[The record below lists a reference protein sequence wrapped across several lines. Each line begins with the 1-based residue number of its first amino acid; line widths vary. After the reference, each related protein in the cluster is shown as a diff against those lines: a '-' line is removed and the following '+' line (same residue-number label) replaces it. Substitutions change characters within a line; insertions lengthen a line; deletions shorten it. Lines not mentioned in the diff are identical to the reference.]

1 MFLVTPKVAPFFSF
15 GLIVCII
22 VTIAMLLPF
31 HTSCQNIF
39 LHVCNMNVRRLYA
52 EVESISW
59 LTAVQPNLVL
69 HFDVNRC
76 WNMGLS
82 RTSSHLE
89 VFTRWPGGDYLL
101 VRSRESFHLC
111 SSERWSCVSWL
122 NSFMCGCLTGCWFQC
137 GGVSAQLFLPPHWVC
152 YCRMPLFLTVQTLL
166 TALMGP
172 KGPIVPLNQLE
183 RYLLLQ
189 YSHVC

>member
-1 MFLVTPKVAPFFSF
+1 
-15 GLIVCII
+15 
-22 VTIAMLLPF
+22 
-31 HTSCQNIF
+31 
-39 LHVCNMNVRRLYA
+39 MNVRRLYA

-89 VFTRWPGGDYLL
+89 VFTRWPGGYYLL

-111 SSERWSCVSWL
+111 SSGRWSCVSWL

-189 YSHVC
+189 YSHVCSNNLKIFQPDVMLHIWTCVEEWIIKWLRANCIQCHFLHIYIQ